1 MEFTLNEEQEM
12 LKKSA
17 QDFLKKQCD
26 KTVLKELE
34 ESETGFSKKLWK
46 NMAKLDWMAI
56 IIPEDYEGVGWSFLD
71 LAVLFEEFGRSAFNG
86 PMMCNTMGTLAV
98 MEGGTDDQKAKILPK
113 VASGKMILTM
123 ANDETSIAYDHSYIE
138 VAANKTD
145 NGYVINGTKILV
157 PYATVADKMLVSA
170 RTSGAPGD
178 KEGITIFMVDP
189 KSQGITLAPIKV
201 TGGEK
206 QFKADFDNVAVSA
219 DDVIGEMDKGLSIVK
234 NVIEKITAVQCAEM
248 VGGAECGLAM
258 TADYT
263 RERVQFKRAIATFQS
278 VQHKMS
284 DMFVFVQCARW
295 TTYQALWR
303 LSEGMSAGREIAIA
317 KIMTNTAVR
326 EVAFSAQQ
334 LHGGMG
340 VDLDYDLHW
349 YYTRAKNFELKYG
362 TTPAQ
367 NEMLQAHIGL

>member
-1 MEFTLNEEQEM
+1 MDFTLNEEQEM

-17 QDFLKKQCD
+17 RDFLKKQCD
-26 KTVLKELE
+26 KTVVKELE
-34 ESETGFSKKLWK
+34 ESETGFNKKLWK

-98 MEGGTDDQKAKILPK
+98 MEGGTDDQKSKILPK
-113 VASGKMILTM
+113 VASGKMVLTM

-138 VAANKTD
+138 VAAKKTD
-145 NGYVINGTKILV
+145 SGYVINGTKILV
-157 PYATVADKMLVSA
+157 PYATVADKMLVST

-189 KSQGITLAPIKV
+189 KSQGITLTPLKV
-201 TGGEK
+201 IGGEK
-206 QFKADFDNVAVSA
+206 QFIADFDNVAVSA
-219 DDVIGEMDKGLSIVK
+219 DDVIGGVDKGLSIVES
-234 NVIEKITAVQCAEM
+234 VIEKITAVQCAEM
-248 VGGAECGLAM
+248 VGGAECGLNM
-258 TADYT
+258 TSDYT

-278 VQHKMS
+278 VQHRMS

-303 LSEGMSAGREIAIA
+303 LSEGMSAKREIAIA
-317 KIMTNTAVR
+317 KIITNDAVR

-367 NEMLQAHIGL
+367 NELLQAQIGL

>member
-1 MEFTLNEEQEM
+1 MDFTLNEEQEM

-26 KTVLKELE
+26 KTVVKELE
-34 ESETGFSKKLWK
+34 ESETGFNKKLWK

-98 MEGGTDDQKAKILPK
+98 MEGGTDDQKSKILPK
-113 VASGKMILTM
+113 VASGKMVLTM

-138 VAANKTD
+138 VADKKTD
-145 NGYVINGTKILV
+145 SGYAINGTKILV
-157 PYATVADKMLVSA
+157 PYATVADKMLVST

-189 KSQGITLAPIKV
+189 KSQGITLTPLKV
-201 TGGEK
+201 IGGEK
-206 QFKADFDNVAVSA
+206 QFIADFDNVAVSA
-219 DDVIGEMDKGLSIVK
+219 DDVIGGVDKGLSIVES
-234 NVIEKITAVQCAEM
+234 VIEKITAVQCAEM
-248 VGGAECGLAM
+248 VGGAECGLNM
-258 TADYT
+258 TSDYT

-278 VQHKMS
+278 VQHRMS

-303 LSEGMSAGREIAIA
+303 LSEGMSAKREIAIA
-317 KIMTNTAVR
+317 KIITNDAVR

-367 NEMLQAHIGL
+367 NELLQAQIGL

>member
-1 MEFTLNEEQEM
+1 MDFTLNEEQEM

-26 KTVLKELE
+26 KTVVKELE
-34 ESETGFSKKLWK
+34 DSETGFNKKLWK

-56 IIPEDYEGVGWSFLD
+56 IIPEDYDGVGWSFLD

-98 MEGGTDDQKAKILPK
+98 MEGGTDDQKSKILPK
-113 VASGKMILTM
+113 VASGKTILTM
-123 ANDETSIAYDHSYIE
+123 ANDEPSIAYDHSYIE
-138 VAANKTD
+138 VAAKKTD
-145 NGYVINGTKILV
+145 NGYAINGTKILV

-178 KEGITIFMVDP
+178 KEGITIFIVDP
-189 KSQGITLAPIKV
+189 MSQGITLTPLQVI
-201 TGGEK
+201 GGEK
-206 QFKADFDNVAVSA
+206 QFKADFDNVAVSS
-219 DDVIGEMDKGLSIVK
+219 DDIIGEVDKGLSIVIS
-234 NVIEKITAVQCAEM
+234 VIEKITAVQCAEM
-248 VGGAECGLAM
+248 VGGAECGLNM
-258 TADYT
+258 TSDYT

-278 VQHKMS
+278 VQHRMS

-303 LSEGMSAGREIAIA
+303 LSEGMSAKREIAIA
-317 KIMTNTAVR
+317 KIITNNAVR

-367 NEMLQAHIGL
+367 NELLQAQIGL

>member
-1 MEFTLNEEQEM
+1 M

-26 KTVLKELE
+26 KTVVKELE
-34 ESETGFSKKLWK
+34 ESETGFNKKLWK

-86 PMMCNTMGTLAV
+86 PMMCNTMGTLAI
-98 MEGGTDDQKAKILPK
+98 MEGGTDDQKSKILPN

-123 ANDETSIAYDHSYIE
+123 ANDEPSIAYDHSYIE
-138 VAANKTD
+138 VAATKTD
-145 NGYVINGTKILV
+145 KGYEINGTKILV
-157 PYATVADKMLVSA
+157 PYATIADKMLVST

-178 KEGITIFMVDP
+178 KEGITVFMVDP

-206 QFKADFDNVAVSA
+206 QFKADFDNVAVSV

-278 VQHKMS
+278 VQHRMS

-367 NEMLQAHIGL
+367 NELLQAQIGL